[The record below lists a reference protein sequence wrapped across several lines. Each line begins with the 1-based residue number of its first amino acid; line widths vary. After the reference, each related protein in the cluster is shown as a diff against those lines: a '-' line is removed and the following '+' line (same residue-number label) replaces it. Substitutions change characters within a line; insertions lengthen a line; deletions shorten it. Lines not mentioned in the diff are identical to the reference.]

1 MLHRIFNGYFLSDVI
16 NGFRHERG
24 QSMRVKE
31 DREKYRTT
39 TNGSRTVA
47 AGPVRQGRGEILA
60 RLHCSV
66 YRTLDGDPL
75 VTLPLM
81 AVAAIWRRLNMNVG

>member
-1 MLHRIFNGYFLSDVI
+1 MH
-16 NGFRHERG
+16 
-24 QSMRVKE
+24 VKE
-31 DREKYRTT
+31 DREKYRAMTKE
-39 TNGSRTVA
+39 SRTVV

-60 RLHCSV
+60 RLHYSV